1 QVLVATAEK
10 RDVPIWLEGLG
21 TVTAWQQVTV
31 RPQVDGVLKQ
41 VTFREGQPV
50 KAGELL
56 ATIDQRPFLV
66 QLHQAEGALAR
77 DEAML
82 KNAQVNLDRY
92 RKLVEQKFIA
102 AQQADDQAAA
112 VGQAEGAIKVDKAAI
127 EAARLNL
134 DYTQIKSP

>member
-1 QVLVATAEK
+1 MRRRMLFGVSILLLVAVVVGARFLMSDTKAHAREPGAAAGPPAVQVLVASAEK

-31 RPQVDGVLKQ
+31 KSQVDGVLSQ

-50 KAGELL
+50 KAGDVL

-77 DEAML
+77 DEATL
-82 KNAQVNLDRY
+82 RNGKKNLERY
-92 RKLVEQKFIA
+92 QKL
-102 AQQADDQAAA
+102 
-112 VGQAEGAIKVDKAAI
+112 
-127 EAARLNL
+127 
-134 DYTQIKSP
+134 